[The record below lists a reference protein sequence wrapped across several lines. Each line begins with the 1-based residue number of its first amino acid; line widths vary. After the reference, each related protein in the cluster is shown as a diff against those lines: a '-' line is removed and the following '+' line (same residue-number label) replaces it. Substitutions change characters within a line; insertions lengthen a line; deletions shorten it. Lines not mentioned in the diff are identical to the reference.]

1 LERDNPAPRIQ
12 QVTTDTRMSSYEMSP
27 PTSPGH
33 SPQNSMHAR
42 SVTPDIIEPV
52 NYASGSGGFNL
63 ADELAMAEE
72 SETEDSG
79 FLGPAQNRTS
89 IALSDYEG
97 SEYGDIDNDS
107 DGYLDN
113 RVDVDAQALADLI
126 SDFTEESIVY
136 GVIGQFIDHL
146 RNMRGQMDVENHA
159 RRYAP
164 S

>member
-1 LERDNPAPRIQ
+1 
-12 QVTTDTRMSSYEMSP
+12 
-27 PTSPGH
+27 
-33 SPQNSMHAR
+33 MHAR
-42 SVTPDIIEPV
+42 SVTPDIIEPATG
-52 NYASGSGGFNL
+52 NGGFNL

-79 FLGPAQNRTS
+79 FLGPTQNRTS

-113 RVDVDAQALADLI
+113 RVDVDAQALADLL

-159 RRYAP
+159 RRYDP
-164 S
+164 